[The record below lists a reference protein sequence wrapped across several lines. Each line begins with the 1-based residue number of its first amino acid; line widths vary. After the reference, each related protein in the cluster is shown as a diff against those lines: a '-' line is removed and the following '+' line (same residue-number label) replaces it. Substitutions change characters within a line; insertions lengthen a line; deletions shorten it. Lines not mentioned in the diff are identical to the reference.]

1 MIKIAKLTQKTRW
14 SHSSANL
21 WLKRLKKQTIF
32 SLLKLK
38 LREGPAFGPDQ
49 TLEMVVALEFFEMND
64 HMTSI
69 CLNPAFGPAR
79 TNEIGP

>member
-1 MIKIAKLTQKTRW
+1 MKA
-14 SHSSANL
+14 
-21 WLKRLKKQTIF
+21 LKRQLVAEANKKQTIF
-32 SLLKLK
+32 GPLKHK
-38 LREGPAFGPDQ
+38 LRGSPIFGPDQ

-79 TNEIGP
+79 TNESGP